1 ETRGFEA
8 RCGTVIDAR
17 IVEVPRQRNTRAEN
31 ATIKDGA
38 MPAEWERQPARR
50 AQKDIEARWTQK
62 HGKNYYGYKN
72 HIAIDVKHKFI
83 RRFEVTDA
91 AVHDSQCFA
100 GLLDGRNRDRIAY
113 ADSAYRSK
121 EHERLLKRKHFASRV
136 HHRAWKDRP
145 LNRREQRENRARSR
159 IRARVEHVF
168 GHQVKA
174 MRQTIVRGIGL
185 ARVRT
190 RIALANLAYNMS
202 RLVQLCPRCA

>member
-1 ETRGFEA
+1 
-8 RCGTVIDAR
+8 
-17 IVEVPRQRNTRAEN
+17 VPRQRDTRAEN

-38 MPAEWERQPARR
+38 MPAEWERRPARR
-50 AQKDIEARWTQK
+50 AQKDIEARWRQK
-62 HGKNYYGYKN
+62 HGKN

-100 GLLDGRNRDRIAY
+100 GLLDGRNRDRIVY

-145 LNRREQRENRARSR
+145 LSRREQRENRARSR
-159 IRARVEHVF
+159 IRAGVEHVF
-168 GHQVKA
+168 GPSGEGHASNHRPRDRAGARSHAYRAGQPRLQHEPARATVPA
-174 MRQTIVRGIGL
+174 VRLTHG
-185 ARVRT
+185 AKDEK
-190 RIALANLAYNMS
+190 RI
-202 RLVQLCPRCA
+202 